1 MLEGRCV
8 DWITH
13 LNVPIQ
19 GCSLEL
25 CPEASL
31 SDNSLITFCRSMSP
45 SVAGHFR
52 SVVECV
58 DSSSFL
64 GLPDLVDTYVLLSW
78 LKRIVIDD

>member
-1 MLEGRCV
+1 M
-8 DWITH
+8 WIAH

-19 GCSLEL
+19 DCSLKL
-25 CPEASL
+25 CPKASL
-31 SDNSLITFCRSMSP
+31 SDSSSITFCRSMSP

-64 GLPDLVDTYVLLSW
+64 GLPDPVDTYVLLSW

>member
-1 MLEGRCV
+1 V

-25 CPEASL
+25 CLEANL
-31 SDNSLITFCRSMSP
+31 FNNSLITFCQFMS
-45 SVAGHFR
+45 SFVAGHFR

-58 DSSSFL
+58 DSNSFL
-64 GLPDLVDTYVLLSW
+64 GLPDLVNTYVLLS
-78 LKRIVIDD
+78 